1 MIHFW
6 KRFPKKVPKSN
17 SIVNC
22 DIVND
27 DFFISLF
34 NKKSSLRKSDYS
46 PVKIMNFKQIY
57 HIVYPAF
64 QIASEPFS
72 GTFFKNLNLPPSFN
86 LKVDSDQ
93 GRLDIYAWMTTVILS

>member
-1 MIHFW
+1 MWKIKVFEKGSR
-6 KRFPKKVPKSN
+6 KRFPKKVPKRN

-22 DIVND
+22 GIVND

-34 NKKSSLRKSDYS
+34 NKKFSLRKSDYS

-57 HIVYPAF
+57 HIVYPTF

-72 GTFFKNLNLPPSFN
+72 GTFFKN
-86 LKVDSDQ
+86 
-93 GRLDIYAWMTTVILS
+93 ILRMNHPI